1 MRIARIS
8 SSQLR
13 GCRVGPRKKRTYI
26 VEVDIDAA
34 VMREYEVPDGICPLY
49 RLGVIVEGV

>member
-1 MRIARIS
+1 MRIGRIS

-13 GCRVGPRKKRTYI
+13 GCRAEPRKKRTYI

-34 VMREYEVPDGICPLY
+34 VMREYEVSDSIRPLY